1 MVPSSFNLRLIAL
14 LFVDKRAQTNLATSA
29 MDKNKCYFSKVWKFQ
44 DFSVIQILREIHFDA
59 PTQEIV
65 MF

>member
-29 MDKNKCYFSKVWKFQ
+29 MDKKSVTLAKFVQ
-44 DFSVIQILREIHFDA
+44 TWA
-59 PTQEIV
+59 A
-65 MF
+65 